1 MASRPESQIDPREDA
16 LVALVAA
23 TESLAEAIAGGEAPD
38 SWTACVERR
47 EAAFSALVRATAEM
61 PLEERGLAA
70 GARACLDRIAAL
82 DESLL
87 TAGRSEL
94 VRMQR
99 ERIDLGR
106 RRQAVA
112 AHGAHERSLARA
124 VAVKA

>member
-1 MASRPESQIDPREDA
+1 MASRHESQIDPREDA
-16 LVALVAA
+16 LITLLAA
-23 TESLAEAIAGGEAPD
+23 TESLAEAIAGGEMPE

-47 EAAFSALVRATAEM
+47 EAAFAALVKSTTVLPVEAR
-61 PLEERGLAA
+61 PLTA

-82 DESLL
+82 DEGLL
-87 TAGRSEL
+87 AAGRSEL
-94 VRMQR
+94 ARMQR